1 MRLFSKVDFLFCF
14 SIRVNKTH
22 VWPTHFWLFNQR
34 FYFHL
39 TKAIIKQFNIS
50 PATRTYKSEQFS
62 LFVVKPVINLS
73 FRRERPKRLSL
84 LYTAINCTK
93 PQSGTYLWKSNLKY
107 HYLPLLPK
115 INIFINFETYHYQSQ
130 FGMQAH

>member
-1 MRLFSKVDFLFCF
+1 MRLFFQVDFLFCF

-50 PATRTYKSEQFS
+50 PATRTYKNDQFS

-84 LYTAINCTK
+84 LYTAINCAK
-93 PQSGTYLWKSNLKY
+93 PHSPKKVLHICGNPSWNIS
-107 HYLPLLPK
+107 HHLPLLPK
-115 INIFINFETYHYQSQ
+115 INICICSRTFEKYHY
-130 FGMQAH
+130 